1 MALSLTKFI
10 LIRLFIFKV
19 LFMIRYITGNL
30 FDSDAVALVNTVNTQ
45 GVMGKGIALQFKELY
60 HNNYLAYRNACKRG
74 EVVVGKMFIT
84 DDFDLSGKKRIIINF
99 PTKKEWRRPSQY
111 SYISEGLKDLRNQII
126 AHGIPSI
133 AIPPLG
139 SNNGGL
145 EWTKVKPMI
154 ESSLAGL
161 PCDIIIY
168 EPTNA
173 IKEKMRK
180 ERKHLT
186 PARAMLLS
194 VMADMYI
201 DDETPSEFAA
211 EKIAYFLQKFGARDQ
226 FKLTFKKGFYGPYSG
241 KVRYVLH
248 YLEGSYIMGMAS
260 MSNHPFDE
268 IQLTSDAGEEANK
281 YLNQQSI
288 KSYKEIAERT
298 KTFLR
303 GYYSNYLLELLAT
316 TSFLMDT
323 DPEMQMAS
331 TEEQKVALI
340 SRDLMQWSNRKERL
354 FNSGNAIRLALHH
367 LSQANLF

>member
-1 MALSLTKFI
+1 MM
-10 LIRLFIFKV
+10 RL
-19 LFMIRYITGNL
+19 
-30 FDSDAVALVNTVNTQ
+30 
-45 GVMGKGIALQFKELY
+45 
-60 HNNYLAYRNACKRG
+60 
-74 EVVVGKMFIT
+74 
-84 DDFDLSGKKRIIINF
+84 
-99 PTKKEWRRPSQY
+99 
-111 SYISEGLKDLRNQII
+111 
-126 AHGIPSI
+126 
-133 AIPPLG
+133 
-139 SNNGGL
+139 
-145 EWTKVKPMI
+145 
-154 ESSLAGL
+154 
-161 PCDIIIY
+161 
-168 EPTNA
+168 
-173 IKEKMRK
+173 
-180 ERKHLT
+180 
-186 PARAMLLS
+186 LLNS
-194 VMADMYI
+194 
-201 DDETPSEFAA
+201 PQ
-211 EKIAYFLQKFGARDQ
+211 KIAYFLQKFGARDQ